1 MARLQETSD
10 LKREME
16 RKTNDL
22 QIEEDRRKESLKN
35 QSEWLIEKS
44 YLENQVQFLKS
55 QLEENKRLHDALLL
69 ALERNNNFRF
79 LSDDT

>member
-69 ALERNNNFRF
+69 ALERNKNSRF
-79 LSDDT
+79 LSDNT